1 MRRFRIRGLIEGML
15 RTVMGNICSGHKAQV
30 GRSAKSHEGNKLTS
44 RPKEGNGVSEMQR
57 GKGKETEK

>member
-1 MRRFRIRGLIEGML
+1 ML
-15 RTVMGNICSGHKAQV
+15 RTAMGNICSGHKAQV

-44 RPKEGNGVSEMQR
+44 RPKEGNGVNEMQR

>member
-1 MRRFRIRGLIEGML
+1 ML
-15 RTVMGNICSGHKAQV
+15 RTVMGNIFSGHKAQV

-44 RPKEGNGVSEMQR
+44 RPKEGNGAVKEMQW